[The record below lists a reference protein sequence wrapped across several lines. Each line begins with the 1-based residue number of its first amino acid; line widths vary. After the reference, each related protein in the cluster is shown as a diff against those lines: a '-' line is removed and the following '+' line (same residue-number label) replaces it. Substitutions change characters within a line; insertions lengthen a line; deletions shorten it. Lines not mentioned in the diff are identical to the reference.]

1 MLDDGH
7 VDEHWSWNLL
17 LLSRLFYIAR
27 SQLIQI
33 QDGKR
38 QTEIRYE
45 LSSRELKGW
54 FFQEKCLYPTG
65 RTSN

>member
-17 LLSRLFYIAR
+17 SLSRLFYIAR

-33 QDGKR
+33 KDGKR
-38 QTEIRYE
+38 KTEIR
-45 LSSRELKGW
+45 
-54 FFQEKCLYPTG
+54 
-65 RTSN
+65 